1 LSPYI
6 PQPDKN
12 FIEYKVIS
20 FTENIAKVITLTLLH
35 PLHVAPAQKWT
46 FEDEPIIR
54 IGRGTDNHVVI
65 YSAVVSRRHVEVRRY
80 GEGWQIFNVGKNGT
94 YVDGESIVQK
104 PINNGVIFRLAR
116 SGPQIQINYDP

>member
-1 LSPYI
+1 M
-6 PQPDKN
+6 
-12 FIEYKVIS
+12 
-20 FTENIAKVITLTLLH
+20 ITLTLLH
-35 PLHVAPAQKWT
+35 PLHIAPPQKWT

-116 SGPQIQINYDP
+116 SGPQIKINYE